1 MRSLQAS
8 KQSFEGPCG
17 GMGPWRRTC
26 HVEGLRES
34 GVSVMYPDLNNLQL
48 LKEASCQTTANIVIE
63 PSAGRHLL
71 QQLAVQYTSATSH
84 L

>member
-1 MRSLQAS
+1 
-8 KQSFEGPCG
+8 
-17 GMGPWRRTC
+17 
-26 HVEGLRES
+26 
-34 GVSVMYPDLNNLQL
+34 MYPDLNNLQRSWPNWLERSKNQSINQSINLQL
-48 LKEASCQTTANIVIE
+48 LKEASSQTTANIVIE